1 MKQVSGGARWQAQG
15 DGLRNEAGTGPA
27 PFCGRLD
34 AARVVHPQRRT
45 RLKHVREALLLTVAV
60 PGLAGVIDL
69 AFAIGPAQAQS
80 VFATGDV
87 TPSGATSPTW
97 TVSGDLHVGNTGT
110 GALTLTNGGQ
120 VASNAM
126 AIIGVGGDADG
137 TVTVSGNG
145 STWNLGTSG
154 SLTVGDSGTGI
165 LTIEN
170 GGQVTGGT
178 QTYVGYM
185 PGSVGQVTVTGSGST
200 WDLGSS
206 LFVLGNGGTAML
218 SVEDGGLVTS
228 ATSYIGASG
237 GGSSLVTVTGSGS
250 TWTLGS
256 EALYVAYGG
265 GGALTIDNGG
275 QVTNGS
281 TNIAGMQGVSGTV
294 TVAGSAAEG
303 QGRLTTGQVI
313 AGPGTAQLV
322 FDGGIVQASGDQADF
337 LSGFQ
342 AGDILV
348 QSGGAFID
356 TNGFDIGI
364 SAMVKDDPGLPLG
377 SGGLTKL
384 GAGTLTL
391 TGMNTYSGLTTVAA
405 GTLVVGVEGRGFVAG
420 AVSVSSGAQL
430 GGSGS
435 IGGIVTIASGGTLAP
450 GNGVGTLS
458 VNGLVLNEASILDFE
473 LATPGVTGAGVNDLV
488 EVSNALTLDGQL
500 HIDALSGFGVGSYTL
515 FQYASLTADNELLV
529 ASGPAGY
536 NYTVDLST
544 SGEVNLVVSQDGLQF
559 WNGETTTADGVV
571 HGGTSTWDASS
582 TNWTDP
588 FGATSATWGA
598 LTAVFSGAASTVT
611 VAEDVSVAGLQ
622 FGTDGYVLNGPGAI
636 QLTGSSSAIL
646 VDAGLTATVNAELTG
661 DARLDKTG
669 SGTLVL
675 GGTNTYS
682 GGTRLLAG
690 TLEVSADANLG
701 VASGGLTF
709 YGGTL
714 ATTTSFATARDVS
727 LAGTGTF
734 DVADGTAL
742 ALTGTI
748 TGAGGLVK
756 QGAGTLVLSG
766 ANDYA
771 GGTTFGAGRAE
782 VSADTNLGA
791 ASGGLTFAGGT
802 LATTASFTSARNVEV
817 ETLGSLD
824 VAGNSALELSGSI
837 SGEGTLA
844 KQGTGALALSG
855 RSTVDW
861 DIQEGSL
868 AAQATAFAGD
878 VAIGSDAILLLNAGT
893 AASYAGTL
901 TGEGTFAKTGT
912 GSLNYT
918 GDGAGFSGLTQVEAG
933 RLAVNGT
940 LGGAVSV
947 LSGATLGGNGT
958 VGSVT
963 LADGAVI
970 APGNSTGTLNVAGDI
985 VFAAGSTYEVELA
998 GDGASDLI
1006 QVSGQAALNGAS
1018 LTLAAL
1024 DPTVSYQ
1031 NGRSAIILT
1040 AVGGVEGSFGAIE
1053 TGSVFL
1059 AAGPSEEDGA
1069 VTLTIELANGSGGAA
1084 PSVFTTVTW
1093 TANQSATA
1101 SALDTLAQ
1109 SGAPLALYNALL
1121 FLPSAQEARAAFGQ
1135 LSGEVHASAQSM
1147 FMEQS
1152 SLIRAALIDRLRA
1165 VQGAVGASAAG
1176 SVSVIETS
1184 SGGLAYAAPSSVQT
1198 AADLSMP
1205 VQGSHARVER
1215 FALWTT
1221 GFGNWGRFDGTGNA
1235 AKLSDSTGGFLIGA
1249 DAIIGDGWRL
1259 GLAGGYSTTNFSVAD
1274 RSSSG
1279 SSDNWHVGLYGG
1291 KTWGALALRTGLA
1304 YTWQDIST
1312 ARSVAFSGFADSL
1325 SANYD
1330 AGTFQTFGELGWRI
1344 DTAYASFE
1352 PYANLAYVNLDAG
1365 SYLEEGGA
1373 AALSS
1378 DGGGMDTTF
1387 STLGLRASRQVT
1399 VGSLDTILR
1408 GAIGWRHAFGDITPT
1423 VTQAFLSSD
1432 AFTVGGVPI
1441 AENAAIL
1448 EAGLDLKVGTGTTLG
1463 AAYTGQ
1469 FGDGVMENGF
1479 NANLKVQF

>member
-15 DGLRNEAGTGPA
+15 DGLRDEAGTGPS
-27 PFCGRLD
+27 PLCGRLD
-34 AARVVHPQRRT
+34 AARVVLPQRRT

-69 AFAIGPAQAQS
+69 ASAIGPAQAQS
-80 VFATGDV
+80 VFTTGDV

-110 GALTLTNGGQ
+110 GALTLANGGQ
-120 VASNAM
+120 MASDAM
-126 AIIGVGGDADG
+126 AIIGVGGGSDG

-165 LTIEN
+165 LTIED
-170 GGQVTGGT
+170 GGQVTGGV

-206 LFVLGNGGTAML
+206 LFVLGNGGTAVL

-237 GGSSLVTVTGSGS
+237 GGSSLVAVTGSGS
-250 TWTLGS
+250 TWDLGS
-256 EALYVAYGG
+256 NALYVSYGG

-322 FDGGIVQASGDQADF
+322 FDGGIVQAGGDQADF

-348 QSGGAFID
+348 ESGGAFID

-364 SAMVKDDPGLPLG
+364 SAMLQDDSGLPLG

-384 GAGTLTL
+384 GAGTLTF
-391 TGMNTYSGLTTVAA
+391 TGMNTYSGLTTVTA
-405 GTLVVGVEGRGFVAG
+405 GTLIVGVEGRGFVAG

-473 LATPGVTGAGVNDLV
+473 LATPGTPGAGANDFV

-515 FQYASLTADNELLV
+515 FQYASLTADSELLV

-588 FGATSATWGA
+588 SGATSATWGA

-611 VAEDVSVAGLQ
+611 VAEDVSVAGMQ
-622 FGTDGYVLNGPGAI
+622 FGTDGYVLNGLGAI

-646 VDAGLTATVNAELTG
+646 VDACLTATVNAELTG

-669 SGTLVL
+669 TGTLVL

-690 TLEVSADANLG
+690 TLEVSANA
-701 VASGGLTF
+701 
-709 YGGTL
+709 
-714 ATTTSFATARDVS
+714 
-727 LAGTGTF
+727 
-734 DVADGTAL
+734 
-742 ALTGTI
+742 
-748 TGAGGLVK
+748 
-756 QGAGTLVLSG
+756 
-766 ANDYA
+766 
-771 GGTTFGAGRAE
+771 
-782 VSADTNLGA
+782 NLGA
-791 ASGGLTFAGGT
+791 ASGGLTFHGGT
-802 LATTASFTSARNVEV
+802 LATTASFTTARGVVV

-824 VAGNSALELSGSI
+824 IAGGNLLELSGSI
-837 SGEGTLA
+837 SGEGALA
-844 KQGTGALALSG
+844 KQGTGALVLSG

-861 DIQEGSL
+861 DIEEGSL
-868 AAQATAFAGD
+868 AAQAKAFAGD
-878 VAIGSDAILLLNAGT
+878 VAIGSDATLFLNAGT

-947 LSGATLGGNGT
+947 LSGATLSGNGT

-985 VFAAGSTYEVELA
+985 SFASGSTYEVELA

-1018 LTLAAL
+1018 LTRAAL

-1040 AVGGVEGSFGAIE
+1040 AEGGVEGSFGAIE

-1059 AAGPSEEDGA
+1059 TAGTTEEDGA
-1069 VTLTIELANGSGGAA
+1069 VTLTIELANGSGGAV
-1084 PSVFTTVTW
+1084 PSVFTSVAW

-1152 SLIRAALIDRLRA
+1152 GLIRAALIDRLRA
-1165 VQGAVGASAAG
+1165 AQGAVGASAAG
-1176 SVSVIETS
+1176 SVSVVETS
-1184 SGGLAYAAPSSVQT
+1184 SGGLVYAAPSSAQT
-1198 AADLSMP
+1198 AVDLSMP
-1205 VQGSHARVER
+1205 VKGAHAPVER

-1221 GFGNWGRFDGTGNA
+1221 GFGNWGSFDGTGNA
-1235 AKLSDSTGGFLIGA
+1235 AGLSDSTGGFLIGA

-1259 GLAGGYSTTNFSVAD
+1259 GLAGGYTTTNFSVAD

-1312 ARSVAFSGFADSL
+1312 ARSVAFAGFADSL
-1325 SANYD
+1325 SADYD

-1344 DTAYASFE
+1344 DAACASFE
-1352 PYANLAYVNLDAG
+1352 PYANLAYVSLDTG
-1365 SYLEEGGA
+1365 SYLEDGGA

-1378 DGGGMDTTF
+1378 DGTGMNTTF

-1399 VGSLDTILR
+1399 AGSLEAILR

-1432 AFTVGGVPI
+1432 AFTVAGVPV
-1441 AENAAIL
+1441 AENAAVL